1 MITVWI
7 TKYALTHGMEEK
19 KAIIK
24 ENLIEIMRQLEILCG
39 CEVPKIVKGWNID
52 GHFGDGNSILDATD
66 MVTKVGTTFEK
77 YESNRYKEL
86 YDEHDAVRFD
96 FKFSI
101 GYSKRGLK
109 QILKK
114 Y

>member
-1 MITVWI
+1 LGNGI
-7 TKYALTHGMEEK
+7 EER
-19 KAIIK
+19 KAMVK